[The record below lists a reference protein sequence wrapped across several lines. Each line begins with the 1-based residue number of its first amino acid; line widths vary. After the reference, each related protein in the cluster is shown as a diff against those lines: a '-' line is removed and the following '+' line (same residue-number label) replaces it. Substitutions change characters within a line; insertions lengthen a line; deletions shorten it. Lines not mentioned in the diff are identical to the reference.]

1 MNDSVNP
8 NALGDFLD
16 GLRSRIGGRWTLA
29 VTEMDGTIHHGG
41 EEITEE
47 ELRKRKE
54 RYREK
59 NGPLP
64 TPSEIDFRLPSN

>member
-16 GLRSRIGGRWTLA
+16 GLHSRIGGRWTLA
-29 VTEMDGTIHHGG
+29 VTEMDGTIQHGG

-64 TPSEIDFRLPSN
+64 TPSEIDFRPPSN

>member
-1 MNDSVNP
+1 MNRFVNP
-8 NALGDFLD
+8 DILNDFLD
-16 GLRSRIGGRWTLA
+16 GLHSRVGGAWTLA
-29 VTEMDGTIHHGG
+29 VTDMDGTIHHGG

-64 TPSEIDFRLPSN
+64 TPSEIDFRPPPN